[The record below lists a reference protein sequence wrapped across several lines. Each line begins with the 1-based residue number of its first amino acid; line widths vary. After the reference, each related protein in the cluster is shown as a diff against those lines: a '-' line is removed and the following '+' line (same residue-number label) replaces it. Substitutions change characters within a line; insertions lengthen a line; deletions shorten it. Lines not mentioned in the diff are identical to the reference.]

1 VSDKTIRD
9 LNDYC
14 VKQIHYSNT
23 TDILLRD
30 AEHADFD
37 ANAKVEQFLL
47 GAGLNAK
54 RRISLM
60 DFRRRVGEMRNR
72 VDEALSPD
80 ESELGSWLIDLA
92 LRNAEYDDVLSKEDD

>member
-1 VSDKTIRD
+1 M
-9 LNDYC
+9 
-14 VKQIHYSNT
+14 

-30 AEHADFD
+30 AEHADFNAD
-37 ANAKVEQFLL
+37 ANVEQFLL

-60 DFRRRVGEMRNR
+60 DFRRSVGEMRNG

-92 LRNAEYDDVLSKEDD
+92 LRNAEYDDVLSKQDD

>member
-1 VSDKTIRD
+1 M
-9 LNDYC
+9 
-14 VKQIHYSNT
+14 

-37 ANAKVEQFLL
+37 ADAKVEQFLL

-54 RRISLM
+54 RRISFM
-60 DFRRRVGEMRNR
+60 GFRQRVGQVRNQ